1 MRNKLWVGI
10 LFLTFVSATLSAT
23 TTGLPFINDNYPK
36 ALGEAKQRKT
46 PIFVEVWA
54 PW

>member
-1 MRNKLWVGI
+1 MKFKRSIGI
-10 LFLTFVSATLSAT
+10 LFLTLVSATVGASAT
-23 TTGLPFINDNYPK
+23 ALPFINDDYPK
-36 ALGEAKQRKT
+36 ALGEAKQRKL

>member
-1 MRNKLWVGI
+1 MTSPVLLLWV
-10 LFLTFVSATLSAT
+10 TLNAAVAA
-23 TTGLPFINDNYPK
+23 PAIHFIDDDYD
-36 ALGEAKQRKT
+36 AAQLEAKQRKL

>member
-1 MRNKLWVGI
+1 VKIKQSIGI
-10 LFLTFVSATLSAT
+10 LFMLVSAALGASAT
-23 TTGLPFINDNYPK
+23 ALPFINDNYPK
-36 ALGEAKQRKT
+36 ALGEAKQRKL

>member
-1 MRNKLWVGI
+1 MKIKLSIAI
-10 LFLTFVSATLSAT
+10 LFLTLVSTTFGAT

-36 ALGEAKQRKT
+36 ALAEAKQRKL